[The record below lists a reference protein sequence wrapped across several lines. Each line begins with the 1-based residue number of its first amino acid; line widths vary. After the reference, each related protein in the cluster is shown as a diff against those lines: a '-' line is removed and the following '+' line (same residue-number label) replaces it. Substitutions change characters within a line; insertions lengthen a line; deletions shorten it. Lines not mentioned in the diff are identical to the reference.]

1 MRPVGKLRQTMN
13 GFWHVKTRLLLA
25 ALLALGPAFSVFA
38 DPPPDAREILRSVR
52 LAQAAQRL
60 NLRGQLRT
68 GGQKIPFRLVVE
80 SGTVRYDF
88 SDPPQSIVL
97 RLGDKGSRLEEVAG
111 GNSERVSPAQF
122 DDKVRGTDISY
133 EDLSMRFLYWPAAA
147 VQGEETKLLRR
158 CWKVRV
164 EPGGA
169 ESQYSMVMLWVE
181 QESGA
186 LLQAEAYDKAGSFAR
201 RFSVRSVQKSE
212 GAWILKQMRIEAA
225 PAPGAKDRTPTYLE
239 IEAPG
244 R

>member
-1 MRPVGKLRQTMN
+1 MSR
-13 GFWHVKTRLLLA
+13 FWQVKTRLLLA
-25 ALLALGPAFSVFA
+25 AVLALSPAFSSLA
-38 DPPPDAREILRSVR
+38 DPPPDARAILRSVR
-52 LAQAAQRL
+52 VAQSAQHL

-68 GGQKIPFRLVVE
+68 GAQKIPLRLVVE
-80 SGTVRYDF
+80 NGAVRYEF

-97 RLGDKGSRLEEVAG
+97 RLSEKGSRLEEVTRG
-111 GNSERVSPAQF
+111 DSERVSAAHF

-133 EDLSMRFLYWPAAA
+133 EDLSMRFLYWPEAA

-164 EPGGA
+164 EPGSA
-169 ESQYSMVMLWVE
+169 ESQYGSVMLWVE

-186 LLQAEAYDKAGSFAR
+186 LLQAEAFDRAGNFVR
-201 RFSVRSVQKSE
+201 RFSVRSVQKAE

-239 IEAPG
+239 IEAPEK
-244 R
+244 